1 MNIKIDQPIPAA
13 GYSGKEFIGLWTI
26 DSHGKWEHFMSYNS
40 CYLKFAIEDGRKT
53 IGIDVWAIVRADGVV
68 IAQSVGADVS
78 ALKAE
83 AA

>member
-1 MNIKIDQPIPAA
+1 MKDLANVLWRYRDERWQVAVRE
-13 GYSGKEFIGLWTI
+13 YSPRPVMLYADARLFKG
-26 DSHGKWEHFMSYNS
+26 
-40 CYLKFAIEDGRKT
+40 A
-53 IGIDVWAIVRADGVV
+53 WAIVRADGVV

>member
-1 MNIKIDQPIPAA
+1 MMYQLSVDLVELWYFDQELKTN
-13 GYSGKEFIGLWTI
+13 GKA
-26 DSHGKWEHFMSYNS
+26 GKWVLHPYESMPVGLAYKVMRRGLAHP
-40 CYLKFAIEDGRKT
+40 FAVI
-53 IGIDVWAIVRADGVV
+53 RADGVV

>member
-1 MNIKIDQPIPAA
+1 MSDKWWLALMHDFWRFDGAWKKLNHEPIDRSRMNVMMINGRRFSAE
-13 GYSGKEFIGLWTI
+13 GYL
-26 DSHGKWEHFMSYNS
+26 
-40 CYLKFAIEDGRKT
+40 
-53 IGIDVWAIVRADGVV
+53 WAIVRADGVV